1 MAMARAPFDGPW
13 RGGPRDDDGAIAAVG
28 PIGGLGW
35 RNQGGWTD
43 VDRAWRCPAGARRHA
58 AHRGMVETS
67 ACSRRCTSFWFSL
80 GPGKSEQPPG
90 PGGRKAGLAASEL
103 GWLRGPPPILP
114 LIRHLVLVLP
124 WSGEERTTPWSRGL
138 TGRSRRERDLPR
150 GPPPRFRLVGLVG
163 LVGLVSVR
171 FVLRL
176 LADPPLTGGADREEH
191 HQPRP

>member
-1 MAMARAPFDGPW
+1 M
-13 RGGPRDDDGAIAAVG
+13 
-28 PIGGLGW
+28 
-35 RNQGGWTD
+35 
-43 VDRAWRCPAGARRHA
+43 DRAWRCPAGARRHA

-67 ACSRRCTSFWFSL
+67 ACSRRQSSSISACDRPTKNSTAYFPSYCTSFWFSL